1 MRREVAPH
9 KAARVGR
16 VPVHGMRDASTDAL
30 VDEVLGAVHERCRTR
45 CERAK
50 ILAVLQDELGA
61 YDEPAM

>member
-1 MRREVAPH
+1 
-9 KAARVGR
+9 
-16 VPVHGMRDASTDAL
+16 MRDASTDAL